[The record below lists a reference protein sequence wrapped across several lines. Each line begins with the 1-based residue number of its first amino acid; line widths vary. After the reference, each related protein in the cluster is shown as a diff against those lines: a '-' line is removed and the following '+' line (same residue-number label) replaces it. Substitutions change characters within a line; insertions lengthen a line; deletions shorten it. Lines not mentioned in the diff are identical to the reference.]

1 MCANLLIM
9 KFSIISLIAT
19 VLIST
24 AAFAQSKPVKMS
36 NTGICHAPGSN
47 YYQQTK
53 KFTAF
58 KTLKECLDAGGRMPK
73 R

>member
-1 MCANLLIM
+1 M

-24 AAFAQSKPVKMS
+24 GTFAQPQPQPVKMS
-36 NTGICHAPGSN
+36 NTGICHAPGST
-47 YYQQTK
+47 YYEQTK

-58 KTLKECLDAGGRMPK
+58 KSLQECLNAGGRIPK

>member
-1 MCANLLIM
+1 M

-19 VLIST
+19 GLIST

-36 NTGICHAPGSN
+36 NSGICHAPGST
-47 YYQQTK
+47 YYEQTK
-53 KFTAF
+53 KFTSF
-58 KTLKECLDAGGRMPK
+58 KTLQECLNAGGRMPK

>member
-1 MCANLLIM
+1 M

-36 NTGICHAPGSN
+36 NSGICHSPGST
-47 YYQQTK
+47 YYEQTK

-58 KTLKECLDAGGRMPK
+58 KSLQECLNAGGRMPK

>member
-1 MCANLLIM
+1 M

-19 VLIST
+19 VLISIS
-24 AAFAQSKPVKMS
+24 AFAQTQPIKMS
-36 NTGICHAPGSN
+36 NTGICHTPGST
-47 YYQQTK
+47 YYEQTK

-58 KTLKECLDAGGRMPK
+58 KSLQECLNAGGRMPK

>member
-1 MCANLLIM
+1 M

-24 AAFAQSKPVKMS
+24 GALAQSKPVKMS
-36 NTGICHAPGSN
+36 NSGICHAPGST
-47 YYQQTK
+47 YYEQTK
-53 KFTAF
+53 KFIPF
-58 KTLKECLDAGGRMPK
+58 KTLQECLNAGGRMPK

>member
-1 MCANLLIM
+1 M

-24 AAFAQSKPVKMS
+24 VIFAQTLPVKMS
-36 NTGICHAPGSN
+36 NSGICHAPGST
-47 YYQQTK
+47 YYEQTK
-53 KFTAF
+53 KFTSF
-58 KTLKECLDAGGRMPK
+58 KTLQECLNAGGRMPK

>member
-1 MCANLLIM
+1 M

-24 AAFAQSKPVKMS
+24 GAFAQSLPVKMS
-36 NTGICHAPGSN
+36 NSGICHAPGST
-47 YYQQTK
+47 YYEQTK
-53 KFTAF
+53 RFTPF
-58 KTLKECLDAGGRMPK
+58 KTLQECLSAGGRMPK

>member
-1 MCANLLIM
+1 M

-24 AAFAQSKPVKMS
+24 GAFAQSKPVKMS
-36 NTGICHAPGSN
+36 NSGICHAPGST
-47 YYQQTK
+47 YYEQTK
-53 KFTAF
+53 SFTSF
-58 KTLKECLDAGGRMPK
+58 KTLQECLNAGGRMPK

>member
-1 MCANLLIM
+1 M
-9 KFSIISLIAT
+9 KFSIFPLIAT

-36 NTGICHAPGSN
+36 NTGICHSPGST
-47 YYQQTK
+47 YYEQTK
-53 KFTAF
+53 KFTSF
-58 KTLKECLDAGGRMPK
+58 KSLQDCLNAGGRMPK

>member
-1 MCANLLIM
+1 M
-9 KFSIISLIAT
+9 
-19 VLIST
+19 IST

-36 NTGICHAPGSN
+36 NSGICHAPGST
-47 YYQQTK
+47 YYEQTK

-58 KTLKECLDAGGRMPK
+58 KTLQECLNAGGRMPK

>member
-1 MCANLLIM
+1 M

-24 AAFAQSKPVKMS
+24 GAYSQSQPVKMS
-36 NTGICHAPGSN
+36 NTGICHAPGST
-47 YYQQTK
+47 YYEQTK

-58 KTLKECLDAGGRMPK
+58 KSLQECLSAGGRMPK

>member
-1 MCANLLIM
+1 M

-36 NTGICHAPGSN
+36 TSGICHAPGST
-47 YYQQTK
+47 YYEQTK

-58 KTLKECLDAGGRMPK
+58 KTLQECLSAGGRMPQ

>member
-1 MCANLLIM
+1 M
-9 KFSIISLIAT
+9 KFSIIPLIAT

-36 NTGICHAPGSN
+36 NTGICHSPGST
-47 YYQQTK
+47 YYEQTK
-53 KFTAF
+53 KFTSF
-58 KTLKECLDAGGRMPK
+58 KSLQDCLNAGGRMPK

>member
-1 MCANLLIM
+1 M

-24 AAFAQSKPVKMS
+24 GAFAQSKPVKMS
-36 NTGICHAPGSN
+36 NTGICHAPGST
-47 YYQQTK
+47 YYEQTK

-58 KTLKECLDAGGRMPK
+58 KSLQECLSAGGRMPK